1 MIYFIIIIIFAC
13 ISSAGHINGI
23 IHIIHESEGVT
34 WQDDLLYITGK
45 LIMTLS
51 LSLSVTGT
59 RSNELI
65 VSF

>member
-1 MIYFIIIIIFAC
+1 MSVVIFAG
-13 ISSAGHINGI
+13 ISSAAHTNGI

-51 LSLSVTGT
+51 LCLSVKGTG
-59 RSNELI
+59 SNELI